1 MTNEENKNA
10 YLKILRDERKKM
22 LNTLRE
28 TYFTQLDKTI
38 VHKQVIPSASYSPWE
53 TDKGFIKVYTNA
65 KNNTLVDIY
74 RCYELWA
81 LASAAQKLDGDILE
95 VGVWRGGTAAILG
108 EANRK
113 SKNSVLYLADTF
125 KGVAKAGKNDTIYK
139 GGEHADTSENIVKK
153 LLQQCGVTNYQMLK
167 GIFPDSFGNKL
178 KIKKLKVC
186 HIDVDTYESAKG
198 VFEYAWP
205 KMVSKGI
212 VVFDDYSAWGC
223 EGVTK
228 YVNSLKLNDG
238 VFIHNL
244 NGHAVMI
251 KV

>member
-1 MTNEENKNA
+1 MANEKNTKA
-10 YLKILRDERKKM
+10 YIELLRNERKKI
-22 LNTLRE
+22 LNVLRE
-28 TYFTQLDKTI
+28 TFFTQLDNTI

-53 TDKGFIKVYTNA
+53 SDKDFIKVYKHA
-65 KNNTLVDIY
+65 KSNTLVDIY
-74 RCYELWA
+74 RCYELWSLA
-81 LASAAQKLDGDILE
+81 LGTQNLEGDILE

-108 EANRK
+108 EANKK

-125 KGVAKAGKNDTIYK
+125 KGVVKAGKNDTLYK
-139 GGEHADTSENIVKK
+139 GGEHADATENTVKK
-153 LLQQCGVTNYQMLK
+153 LLQLCGVSNYQLLK

-186 HIDVDTYESAKG
+186 HIDVDTYGSAKS

-212 VVFDDYSAWGC
+212 VVFDDYAAWGC